1 MAGGRMSIK
10 DPRRELNTQYVSND
24 GLALTT
30 PFIELSFQP
39 AWRLIECEEKER
51 EKIRMTRGI

>member
-1 MAGGRMSIK
+1 MSIK